1 MQKFVLILPVW
12 RADMALWH
20 QKNDFSL
27 DIALTLCYTKRVGGY
42 VMDSHKTN
50 ELYEKFPHLYRERTA
65 PLESSGMGWGFQ
77 CESGWYKIIYEMS
90 KKIDKI
96 STRGEHAPAVTQV
109 SKHEDGTL
117 RVAVRN
123 ITPPV
128 ADIVTSATEQSRLT
142 CELCSYSPAFL
153 RGVANNLEGHIACG
167 RCVAKNSTKTKGKTR
182 GRRKKPLRAPDTIIV
197 KR

>member
-1 MQKFVLILPVW
+1 
-12 RADMALWH
+12 
-20 QKNDFSL
+20 
-27 DIALTLCYTKRVGGY
+27 
-42 VMDSHKTN
+42 MDSHKTN

-77 CESGWYKIIYEMS
+77 CENGWYKIIYEMS

-96 STRGEHAPAVTQV
+96 SPEGEHAPAISLV
-109 SKHEDGTL
+109 SRHEDGTL
-117 RVAVRN
+117 YVAVSN

-142 CELCSYSPAFL
+142 CEFCAYTPAFL
-153 RGVANNLEGHIACG
+153 RTTKGPMGGHIACG
-167 RCVAKNSTKTKGKTR
+167 RCLRKVTPSTKGKASKTR
-182 GRRKKPLRAPDTIIV
+182 TKPRRAPDTIVV